1 MVKFTS
7 ENTTFS
13 LRSAGVLID
22 KGRVLVQKRKGDKV
36 WALPGGRVELG
47 ERSEI
52 TPVRELEEEIGVS
65 GITIQRLLYI
75 AESFFEFNSEKHHQ
89 IAFYYML
96 NAPENFKYSDV
107 EEFDGI
113 EEGKNIIYSWINLKE
128 IATAKIKPD
137 FLTEELANIVPH
149 IKHIVEC
156 E

>member
-22 KGRVLVQKRKGDKV
+22 KGRVLVQKRKGDKF

-52 TPVRELEEEIGVS
+52 TPVRELEEEIGVA

-137 FLTEELANIVPH
+137 FLTQELANIVPH

>member
-22 KGRVLVQKRKGDKV
+22 KGRVLVQKRKGDKF

-137 FLTEELANIVPH
+137 FLTQELANIVPH

>member
-1 MVKFTS
+1 
-7 ENTTFS
+7 
-13 LRSAGVLID
+13 
-22 KGRVLVQKRKGDKV
+22 
-36 WALPGGRVELG
+36 
-47 ERSEI
+47 
-52 TPVRELEEEIGVS
+52 
-65 GITIQRLLYI
+65 
-75 AESFFEFNSEKHHQ
+75 
-89 IAFYYML
+89 ML

-137 FLTEELANIVPH
+137 FLTQELANIVPH